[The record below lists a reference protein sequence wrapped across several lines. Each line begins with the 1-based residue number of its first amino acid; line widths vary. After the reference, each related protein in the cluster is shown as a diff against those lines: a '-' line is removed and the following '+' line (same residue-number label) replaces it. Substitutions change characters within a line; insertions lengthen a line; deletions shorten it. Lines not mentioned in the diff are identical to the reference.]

1 MTIKDTVVN
10 LSVFIFC
17 IAKDQFIYTIPHT
30 YLTVIISFNELA
42 SKSITMFLIILGLL
56 LIIIISAAAK
66 NNFAIAKFVGIGRIV
81 GLLFILIGI
90 STACIKQI
98 DAGEV
103 GVKVLFGS
111 VQNEVLQSG
120 LHFVNPLLDIKRLDV
135 KTQNYTMSG
144 VHDEGDKAG
153 DDAIRVLTSD
163 GLEVTIDLTVLYR
176 VVAADAPRL
185 LRETGEDFR
194 DKIVRPITRTKIR
207 DNAVYYQAVDLF
219 GNKRDEFQ
227 QRIYKTI
234 EDDFKKRGLMLE
246 QLLVRNIT
254 LPNSVKASI
263 ESKINAEQDA
273 KKMEF
278 VLLKEKQEAER
289 KRVEAQGI
297 ADYQRIIN
305 TGLTD
310 QQLQYEQIKAMKEI
324 ALSQNAKII
333 VMGKGNTPLI
343 IDGKQ

>member
-1 MTIKDTVVN
+1 M
-10 LSVFIFC
+10 L
-17 IAKDQFIYTIPHT
+17 
-30 YLTVIISFNELA
+30 
-42 SKSITMFLIILGLL
+42 LIILGI
-56 LIIIISAAAK
+56 LIIVASITFLSKDIR
-66 NNFAIAKFVGIGRIV
+66 FAKFKSLGRLI
-81 GLLFILIGI
+81 GLLFIVLGVFTSCFVQINAGNIGI
-90 STACIKQI
+90 KS
-98 DAGEV
+98 
-103 GVKVLFGS
+103 LFG
-111 VQNEVLQSG
+111 NIKNDVLGSG
-120 LHFVNPLLDIKRLDV
+120 LHFVNPLYIIDKIDV

-144 VHDEGDKAG
+144 VHDEGTKEG

-176 VVAADAPRL
+176 VVATDAPKL
-185 LRETGEDFR
+185 LRETGNDYR

-219 GNKRDEFQ
+219 GVKRDEFQ

-289 KRVEAQGI
+289 KRV
-297 ADYQRIIN
+297 
-305 TGLTD
+305 
-310 QQLQYEQIKAMKEI
+310 
-324 ALSQNAKII
+324 
-333 VMGKGNTPLI
+333 
-343 IDGKQ
+343 

>member
-1 MTIKDTVVN
+1 MTLN
-10 LSVFIFC
+10 G
-17 IAKDQFIYTIPHT
+17 
-30 YLTVIISFNELA
+30 IINSFDELA
-42 SKSITMFLIILGLL
+42 VLKLSLMIFIILGLIIFGVTGIIIKNNVALHPYGKIGRIIGALFIL
-56 LIIIISAAAK
+56 LGIIISS
-66 NNFAIAKFVGIGRIV
+66 VV
-81 GLLFILIGI
+81 
-90 STACIKQI
+90 QI
-98 DAGEV
+98 DAGEI

-111 VQNEVLQSG
+111 VKNDVLSSG
-120 LHFVNPLLDIKRLDV
+120 LHFVNPLYEIKKVDV

-144 VHDEGDKAG
+144 VQDEGNKSG
-153 DDAIRVLTSD
+153 DDAIRVLASD

-176 VVAADAPRL
+176 VVADDAPKL
-185 LRETGEDFR
+185 IQQTGLDFK

-207 DNAVYYQAVDLF
+207 DNAVYYQAVELF
-219 GNKRDEFQ
+219 STKRDEFQ
-227 QRIYKTI
+227 QRIYRTI
-234 EDDFKKRGLMLE
+234 EEDFKKRGLLLE

-278 VLLKEKQEAER
+278 VLQKEKQEAER

-310 QQLQYEQIKAMKEI
+310 QQLQYEQIIALKEI
-324 ALSQNAKII
+324 ALSQNSKVVI
-333 VMGKGNTPLI
+333 MGKGNSPILI
-343 IDGKQ
+343 SDK

>member
-1 MTIKDTVVN
+1 MI
-10 LSVFIFC
+10 LIF
-17 IAKDQFIYTIPHT
+17 
-30 YLTVIISFNELA
+30 LG
-42 SKSITMFLIILGLL
+42 IILF
-56 LIIIISAAAK
+56 IVAKAVVK
-66 NNFAIAKFVGIGRIV
+66 NNSALSKFEKVGKTISIV
-81 GLLFILIGI
+81 LVALGI
-90 STACIKQI
+90 MNSCVKQI
-98 DAGEV
+98 DAGEI
-103 GVKVLFGS
+103 GVKILFGS
-111 VQNEVLQSG
+111 IQKDVMLSG
-120 LHFVNPLLDIKRLDV
+120 LHFINPLLDVKNLDV

-153 DDAIRVLTSD
+153 DDAIKVLTSD
-163 GLEVTIDLTVLYR
+163 GLEVTIDLTVLFR
-176 VVAADAPRL
+176 VVSIDAPRL
-185 LRETGEDFR
+185 LGETGADYR

-219 GNKRDEFQ
+219 GSKRDEFQ

-278 VLLKEKQEAER
+278 VLQKEKQEAER

-297 ADYQRIIN
+297 ADYQKIIN
-305 TGLTD
+305 TGLTS
-310 QQLQYEQIKAMKEI
+310 QQLQYEQIKAMQ
-324 ALSQNAKII
+324 ALSLSPNAKVI
-333 VMGKGNTPLI
+333 VMGKGGTPLI

>member
-1 MTIKDTVVN
+1 MI
-10 LSVFIFC
+10 
-17 IAKDQFIYTIPHT
+17 
-30 YLTVIISFNELA
+30 
-42 SKSITMFLIILGLL
+42 LIILGIILFIVAT
-56 LIIIISAAAK
+56 LIAK
-66 NNFAIAKFVGIGRIV
+66 NNTAIAKFEGIGKKISIV
-81 GLLFILIGI
+81 LVALGI
-90 STACIKQI
+90 MTSCVKQI
-98 DAGEV
+98 DAGEI
-103 GVKVLFGS
+103 GVKILFGS
-111 VQNEVLQSG
+111 IQKEVLLSG
-120 LHFVNPLLDIKRLDV
+120 LHFINPLLDVKKMDV

-153 DDAIRVLTSD
+153 DDAIKVLTSD
-163 GLEVTIDLTVLYR
+163 GLEVTIDLTVLFR
-176 VVAADAPRL
+176 VVSIDAPRL
-185 LRETGEDFR
+185 LGETGADYR

-219 GNKRDEFQ
+219 GSKRDEFQ

-278 VLLKEKQEAER
+278 VLQKEKQEAER

-297 ADYQRIIN
+297 ADYQKIIN

-310 QQLQYEQIKAMKEI
+310 QQLQYEQIKAMQAL
-324 ALSQNAKII
+324 ALSPNAKVI
-333 VMGKGNTPLI
+333 VMGKGNSPLI
-343 IDGKQ
+343 IDGK